1 MTWGSAEAV
10 LLATLLT
17 LAVGLW
23 AMSVLIDN
31 ALRTQQVVEVS
42 GTLTRRPVA
51 GLLVRVDGWIRRT
64 RPGRR
69 LQARLGGAGLSWSP
83 ARLVTTELLAMALA
97 VAVLLPT
104 LGRISTIVIVVAI
117 PVAVSRWLDHRVLR
131 RTDRFIAQ
139 LPELARLLAN
149 SAAAGL
155 SIRRGLEMASREMSE
170 PASSELVK
178 VVGQLRLGRDLEYAM
193 RDLAT
198 RLPSRELSVL
208 VQTIVIQSRAGGAL
222 VTALSD
228 IASSLEDRKELRREV
243 GTVMLGSVFGGY
255 AVVAIGVAS
264 VLLMNL
270 FVPGILDVMASS
282 PLGQLALAAAGG
294 CFVVGF
300 VLMKMMTKVEI

>member
-23 AMSVLIDN
+23 AMSVVIDN

-104 LGRISTIVIVVAI
+104 LGRISTVVIVVAI

>member
-42 GTLTRRPVA
+42 GTITRRPVA
-51 GLLVRVDGWIRRT
+51 GLLVRADGWIRRT

-104 LGRISTIVIVVAI
+104 LGRISTVVIVVAI

-155 SIRRGLEMASREMSE
+155 SVRRGLEMSSREMSE

-270 FVPGILDVMASS
+270 FVPGILDVMAGS
-282 PLGQLALAAAGG
+282 PLGQLALVAAGG